1 MEVTAPPS
9 CACKIVGDKIVF
21 CPLHESAERLLAACE
36 YARKFLANLKVDP
49 EDEKMIRQVILPI
62 LDAEIG
68 ARPKKS

>member
-1 MEVTAPPS
+1 MEVTEPPP

-21 CPLHESAERLLAACE
+21 CALHESAERLLAACE
-36 YARKFLANLKVDP
+36 YARKFLGNLKVDP
-49 EDEKMIRQVILPI
+49 EDERMIREVILPI

>member
-9 CACKIVGDKIVF
+9 CACKILGDKIVF
-21 CPLHESAERLLAACE
+21 CSLHESAERLLAACE

-49 EDEKMIRQVILPI
+49 EDEKMVREVILPI